1 MLSPRNSWKRAK
13 VQGKVKLAICTWLG
27 PGTPSLLLLPWPSQS
42 QAKPRLQGLENW
54 LMARNWGHNGKKAKW
69 NMADSRAVQWWRLCA
84 SNLGDM
90 ASIPGQG
97 TKIPHAQSQNIK
109 KKKKK
114 RKKETWILSRS
125 YPGHLSFILGLFVP
139 ESLFSTPHRPPSGYS
154 NLIRA
159 PPSTILVFLSP
170 GQLQAE
176 GLKQLKPSI
185 DFSFSPQ
192 LLSFLK
198 FPNVFRELWEAN
210 YTCDLISQETW
221 HYLQTK
227 KWMPERLSNLARDP

>member
-97 TKIPHAQSQNIK
+97 TKIPQAMQLSQIITLNKQTSLKKILTKDGWLNKCIYCPIK
-109 KKKKK
+109 IEIRFFFK
-114 RKKETWILSRS
+114 WS
-125 YPGHLSFILGLFVP
+125 YLFFNTIFNFFI
-139 ESLFSTPHRPPSGYS
+139 
-154 NLIRA
+154 
-159 PPSTILVFLSP
+159 
-170 GQLQAE
+170 
-176 GLKQLKPSI
+176 
-185 DFSFSPQ
+185 
-192 LLSFLK
+192 
-198 FPNVFRELWEAN
+198 
-210 YTCDLISQETW
+210 
-221 HYLQTK
+221 
-227 KWMPERLSNLARDP
+227 

>member
-1 MLSPRNSWKRAK
+1 MKHGGLQGSPVVETVRFQSRGHGLN
-13 VQGKVKLAICTWLG
+13 
-27 PGTPSLLLLPWPSQS
+27 PWPGNQDPTCTEPKH
-42 QAKPRLQGLENW
+42 Q
-54 LMARNWGHNGKKAKW
+54 
-69 NMADSRAVQWWRLCA
+69 
-84 SNLGDM
+84 
-90 ASIPGQG
+90 
-97 TKIPHAQSQNIK
+97 K
-109 KKKKK
+109 KKK
-114 RKKETWILSRS
+114 KKETWILSRS

-198 FPNVFRELWEAN
+198 FPNVFREL
-210 YTCDLISQETW
+210 
-221 HYLQTK
+221 
-227 KWMPERLSNLARDP
+227 

>member
-114 RKKETWILSRS
+114 KGRNMDSVQILSWAPQFYFGVICPWIPFLHTS
-125 YPGHLSFILGLFVP
+125 QTTLWVLQPHKGSTQHHSCFLVSWTTPGRRPQAIETKYRFLF
-139 ESLFSTPHRPPSGYS
+139 
-154 NLIRA
+154 
-159 PPSTILVFLSP
+159 
-170 GQLQAE
+170 
-176 GLKQLKPSI
+176 
-185 DFSFSPQ
+185 FSPA
-192 LLSFLK
+192 SFLLEV
-198 FPNVFRELWEAN
+198 P
-210 YTCDLISQETW
+210 
-221 HYLQTK
+221 
-227 KWMPERLSNLARDP
+227 

>member
-109 KKKKK
+109 KKKK
-114 RKKETWILSRS
+114 RKKHGFCPDL
-125 YPGHLSFILGLFVP
+125 ILGTSVLFWGYL
-139 ESLFSTPHRPPSGYS
+139 SLNP
-154 NLIRA
+154 
-159 PPSTILVFLSP
+159 
-170 GQLQAE
+170 
-176 GLKQLKPSI
+176 
-185 DFSFSPQ
+185 FSPH
-192 LLSFLK
+192 LTDHPLGTPTS
-198 FPNVFRELWEAN
+198 
-210 YTCDLISQETW
+210 
-221 HYLQTK
+221 
-227 KWMPERLSNLARDP
+227 